1 MVNFL
6 GEEISK
12 YYSILV
18 VVWLLKDLFSSV
30 YSENSNKRIG
40 KWCHQLNAPRHT
52 HKKCKMISKDF
63 SLKREYF
70 EKNKAAGK
78 RCLVKT
84 TIFRN
89 KFPSLTRLTFNHL
102 KPWLKENQIHI
113 QLEDTDR
120 SCNMCL
126 IFSRILNIKSMGSWR
141 LTPSFQEK
149 TIRDGWEISV
159 G

>member
-1 MVNFL
+1 MDWSQILVHVVLQHWALFPAVFKIWVRLNSQQMVNFL
-6 GEEISK
+6 GEEISR

-102 KPWLKENQIHI
+102 KPWLKEP
-113 QLEDTDR
+113 DTYPTCR
-120 SCNMCL
+120 Y
-126 IFSRILNIKSMGSWR
+126 W
-141 LTPSFQEK
+141 
-149 TIRDGWEISV
+149 
-159 G
+159 